1 MQVKSQQPKTS
12 AIDLKP
18 TAQDLHVGPGQS
30 PFHPPGDKFSF
41 DNHGET
47 AVQDQDEKPPPLFLD
62 GISKLKPQEKI
73 LESYMGSVEDEN
85 PFSHAT
91 NPQEAMNPFK

>member
-1 MQVKSQQPKTS
+1 MQVKSQCPKTS
-12 AIDLKP
+12 AIELKP

-62 GISKLKPQEKI
+62 GISKLKP
-73 LESYMGSVEDEN
+73 
-85 PFSHAT
+85 
-91 NPQEAMNPFK
+91 